1 MATLPEILARMPDN
15 NAGEIDA
22 AGVRAA
28 VTALWG
34 RTDGTDPI
42 EGLAFD
48 IAALPVTP
56 AAGVLDWNSE
66 DNTLDLHTSPTSSIQ
81 VGFELRI
88 NVRNN
93 SGATIVNGRP
103 TRITGAIGNL
113 PTVALDD
120 GQGTIRGITTEDI
133 PNNARSEEHTS
144 ELQSL
149 MRISYAVFCL
159 KQKPKHT
166 TK

>member
-1 MATLPEILARMPDN
+1 MATLAEILALLPDN

-22 AGVRAA
+22 ADVRAA

-56 AAGVLDWNSE
+56 AVGVLDWNSE

-88 NVRNN
+88 NE
-93 SGATIVNGRP
+93 IGRASC
-103 TRITGAIGNL
+103 R
-113 PTVALDD
+113 
-120 GQGTIRGITTEDI
+120 
-133 PNNARSEEHTS
+133 ARVW
-144 ELQSL
+144 Q
-149 MRISYAVFCL
+149 YV
-159 KQKPKHT
+159 
-166 TK
+166 